1 MNGCCIPYKN
11 VLLNIVFHSYGII
24 FIAVSI
30 NNIVDMNSNKQFV
43 KTHVRKH
50 VNIQQLLY
58 VNMSL
63 VPSDESLIC
72 LIALFSKYF
81 RHCL

>member
-1 MNGCCIPYKN
+1 
-11 VLLNIVFHSYGII
+11 
-24 FIAVSI
+24 
-30 NNIVDMNSNKQFV
+30 MNSNKQFV